1 MKPITSLIV
10 VAGLMVGSPT
20 AASAALLSF
29 GGSVNAT
36 AVVTPS
42 AGCAPLPFQG
52 VATGTGSSNLGGFAY
67 SHTVCTQGATG
78 PVTGSFLANF
88 GVDQFQGTL
97 NGSSVATAT
106 TGIFDQTFNFSIT
119 AGTGRFLGATG
130 SFDSVGTVDARNRPS
145 QINFNLQ
152 GLVNASAV
160 PEPATWAMML
170 GGFGMVGWAM
180 RSARRKQK
188 LRVIYTRLEAARRRG
203 DDGRKTGVV

>member
-1 MKPITSLIV
+1 MKLVTSSMV
-10 VAGLMVGSPT
+10 VAGLIVGLPT
-20 AASAALLSF
+20 VASAALLDF
-29 GGSVNAT
+29 AGSVNAT
-36 AVVTPS
+36 AMVAPN

-52 VATGTGSSNLGGFAY
+52 VATGTGSSNLGSFAY

-130 SFDSVGTVDARNRPS
+130 TFNSVGTVDARNRPS
-145 QINFNLQ
+145 QINFNFQ

-170 GGFGMVGWAM
+170 IGFGAVGYSM
-180 RSARRKQK
+180 RRSRNRQSA
-188 LRVIYTRLEAARRRG
+188 LAA
-203 DDGRKTGVV
+203 V